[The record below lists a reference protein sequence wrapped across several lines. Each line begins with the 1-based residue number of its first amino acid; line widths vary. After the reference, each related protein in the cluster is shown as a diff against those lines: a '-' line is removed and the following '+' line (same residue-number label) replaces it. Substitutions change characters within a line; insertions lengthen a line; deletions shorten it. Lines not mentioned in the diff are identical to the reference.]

1 MIKKSLSILL
11 LGGFAVACNNGVNEN
26 HRLQTE
32 IIAVHDSV
40 MPMMGT
46 FVRDNIKAKSLL
58 IKMDSLHKILP
69 DLDTL
74 KEKEELSKLQL
85 TLSDASEAM
94 TDWMHN
100 FEPAPENKNADE
112 VKTYLESELKKVK
125 TLKDKFAAAEQQR
138 KQILEKYN
146 K

>member
-1 MIKKSLSILL
+1 MIKNSISILL
-11 LGGFAVACNNGVNEN
+11 LGAFAVACNNGVNEN
-26 HRLQTE
+26 NRLQTE

-46 FVRDNIKAKSLL
+46 FVRDNIKAKNLL
-58 IKMDSLHKILP
+58 IKMDSLHKVIP

-74 KEKEELSKLQL
+74 KEKEELSKLQI
-85 TLSDASEAM
+85 TLGDANEAM

-112 VKTYLESELKKVK
+112 VKTYLETELKKVK
-125 TLKDKFAAAEQQR
+125 TLKDKFTTAEQQR